1 MAKVSAGWMDTFASL
16 PADKVAADAVIG
28 GVGGMG
34 LNYAA
39 NSSTGDSG
47 GYLGSAVGGAAL
59 GGVARGTLRKL
70 GANRSER
77 MATEAAEAAAARAE
91 RDAIRSANRTDLK
104 TGVIDKSVSMFG
116 KVMDKITSM
125 GAMRGTRE
133 ATDAQASTV
142 RNMFDHLP
150 GASKNNIR
158 SPERMQSATYKT
170 QMPDSSPGNSF
181 GATTSSPFTGGYA
194 ANSRTFNPGVSP
206 GNTFGNK
213 TTSPFAGGSSVN
225 DGTMFPNIQSATS
238 QKYNPLR
245 TQFKPGPKNDGNY

>member
-77 MATEAAEAAAARAE
+77 MANEAAEAAAARAE

-181 GATTSSPFTGGYA
+181 GATTSSPFTGG
-194 ANSRTFNPGVSP
+194 SP
-206 GNTFGNK
+206 M
-213 TTSPFAGGSSVN
+213 N

-238 QKYNPLR
+238 QKYNPLS

>member
-59 GGVARGTLRKL
+59 GGAARGTLKKL

-77 MATEAAEAAAARAE
+77 MAIEAAEAAAARAE

-104 TGVIDKSVSMFG
+104 TGVIDKSVSVFG
-116 KVMDKITSM
+116 KIADNIVGRSANMQAAVQNSPGLAATRNIGQSTRDIFSGGSNYSPTRSSSFVSNNTNTTTNPGGPFNFTGQTGM
-125 GAMRGTRE
+125 AGATPPPIDNSFRAQMMRSAGTLNE
-133 ATDAQASTV
+133 YQ
-142 RNMFDHLP
+142 
-150 GASKNNIR
+150 NNI
-158 SPERMQSATYKT
+158 S
-170 QMPDSSPGNSF
+170 
-181 GATTSSPFTGGYA
+181 TSSA
-194 ANSRTFNPGVSP
+194 L
-206 GNTFGNK
+206 
-213 TTSPFAGGSSVN
+213 N
-225 DGTMFPNIQSATS
+225 DLASA
-238 QKYNPLR
+238 YN
-245 TQFKPGPKNDGNY
+245 